1 MGEMMKTNN
10 KAIIKKSSSRRS
22 FLKKAA
28 LATGATAL
36 GVSGLSAPAITAER
50 KEITMVMTW
59 PENFP
64 GLGTGAARFAKRVTE
79 MSSGR
84 LNVTLYPAGK
94 RVGAFD
100 SFDHVASGKAQ
111 IYHGAEY
118 YWTAKDP
125 AFAFFCTVP
134 FGLTYVE
141 MNAWI
146 RWGGG
151 QQLWDELAGKYDLKS
166 FMCGNTGVQA
176 GGWFRKEIKS
186 PADFKGLKI
195 RMPGL
200 GGQMMTKLGASVV
213 SLPGGQIYENL
224 VNGNID
230 ATEWVGPF
238 ADEFMKFYEATK
250 IMYASGVHEPGSML
264 SVGINKSWFSGLSKG
279 DQALIEAAASAE
291 NDIMMAEFAAKN
303 GDALV
308 RLKKNHG
315 VKVLQYNDRIY
326 DAFGKAA
333 NEVYG
338 EVTANS
344 PMAKKVYDSFV
355 KARTDIGTYYQASD
369 VTYLQQR
376 NRVLKLS

>member
-1 MGEMMKTNN
+1 MKKNKTTN
-10 KAIIKKSSSRRS
+10 SRRK
-22 FLKKAA
+22 FLKTAA
-28 LATGATAL
+28 LGTGALAIGASTLA
-36 GVSGLSAPAITAER
+36 APAITAER
-50 KEITMVMTW
+50 KEIIMVMTW

-64 GLGTGAARFAKRVTE
+64 GLGVGAARFAKRVTE
-79 MSSGR
+79 MSGGR

-118 YWTAKDP
+118 YWVAKDP
-125 AFAFFCTVP
+125 AYGYFCTVP
-134 FGLTYVE
+134 FGLTYSE

-151 QQLWDELAGKYDLKS
+151 QQLWDELAGKYDLKA
-166 FMCGNTGVQA
+166 FMCGNTGVQS
-176 GGWFRKEIKS
+176 GGWFRKQIKS

-224 VNGNID
+224 MNGNID

-250 IMYASGVHEPGSML
+250 YLYTAGVHEPGSML
-264 SVGINKSWFSGLSKG
+264 SLGCNKTWFSSLSKA
-279 DQALIEAAASAE
+279 DQLLIEAAASME
-291 NDIMMAEFAAKN
+291 NDVMMAEFLAKN
-303 GDALV
+303 GAALT
-308 RLKKNHG
+308 RLKKNQG
-315 VKVLQYNDRIY
+315 VQVLSFNNRVF
-326 DAFGKAA
+326 DAMGKAA
-333 NEVYG
+333 NEVFKD
-338 EVTANS
+338 VTANS
-344 PMAKKVYDSFV
+344 AMAKKVHDSFV
-355 KARTDIGTYYQASD
+355 SARSEIGGYYNVSDIA
-369 VTYLQQR
+369 YLQQR
-376 NRVLKLS
+376 NRVLGL